1 MLQLLKS
8 SAELHY
14 AAKCHYAECR
24 SAESH
29 YAQCRSAECHYA
41 ECRCA
46 VKSCLS
52 TASNGI
58 FLSEKEL

>member
-8 SAELHY
+8 SAELRY
-14 AAKCHYAECR
+14 AAKRHYAECR
-24 SAESH
+24 SAK
-29 YAQCRSAECHYA
+29 CHHA
-41 ECRCA
+41 ECRGA